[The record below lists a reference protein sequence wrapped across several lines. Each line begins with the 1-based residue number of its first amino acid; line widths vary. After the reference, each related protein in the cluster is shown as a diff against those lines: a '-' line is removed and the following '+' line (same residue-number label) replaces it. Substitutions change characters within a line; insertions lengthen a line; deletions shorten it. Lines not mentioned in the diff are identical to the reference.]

1 MSGKAAWRAL
11 ADGLAIVV
19 RVTPRGGRDA
29 LTAGTDEHFAARL
42 AAAPMDGA
50 ANAGLVALVAKTF
63 GVPKRAVTIVAGE
76 TARLK
81 RLHIAGN
88 ATTLA
93 EIAAA
98 LYGPRA

>member
-11 ADGLAIVV
+11 ADGLAIAV

-42 AAAPMDGA
+42 AAPPMDGA

-81 RLHIAGN
+81 RLHIAGES
-88 ATTLA
+88 TTLA
-93 EIAAA
+93 EIASA

>member
-1 MSGKAAWRAL
+1 MSEKVSWRAL
-11 ADGLAIVV
+11 DNGLGISV
-19 RVTPRGGRDA
+19 RVTPRGGRDT

-42 AAAPMDGA
+42 AAAPVGGA
-50 ANAGLVALVAKTF
+50 ANAGLVALVARTF
-63 GVPKRAVTIVAGE
+63 GVPRRAVTIVAGE

-81 RLHIAGN
+81 RLHIAGD
-88 ATTLA
+88 AATLA